1 MARTNQTG
9 SGGVLQENTSTLV
22 ALRNVRSSTSKPK
35 AKGRVTKAKAKP
47 EQTGKGKRTH
57 RAKVSVVSSSK
68 LKTSKRACASKTKKA
83 TTTKTSKKRTTNKG
97 KN

>member
-22 ALRNVRSSTSKPK
+22 ALRNLRSSTSKSKP
-35 AKGRVTKAKAKP
+35 KGRVSKAKP
-47 EQTGKGKRTH
+47 VQTGKGKRTH
-57 RAKVSVVSSSK
+57 QSKVSVVSSSK
-68 LKTSKRACASKTKKA
+68 LKTSKRACGSKTKKA
-83 TTTKTSKKRTTNKG
+83 TSSKTSKKRTTNKG